1 MTNTVTINGHT
12 YTDDGNANTGMANGG
27 HRYRLLPLVSD
38 VVVVAADVAAKADTA
53 TTQAGLAA
61 QKANE
66 AGSAKDIA
74 TEQAV
79 ISTTSAQTA
88 ANGVLAQLT
97 ALKTQCETARDQ
109 AIAGLGAA
117 DQSQNLVV
125 LSAGI
130 QIALDLIKQA
140 LDLAGTA
147 KADAAG
153 AVAATVTAETN
164 RAVDLTLLS
173 AGIQAA
179 LDMIGIVARQ
189 VSGGTVQLAAGSA
202 AEPSLSRGD
211 DRDTG
216 IMFPAANVVAI
227 VTAGLERLRVDAS
240 GYFGFGT
247 SAPSGL
253 VDINDNKLRVRTA
266 QTPAS
271 AGAAGNQGEIAWD
284 ANYIYVCTATNTWK
298 RAALASW

>member
-12 YTDDGNANTGMANGG
+12 YTDDGNASTGLANGG
-27 HRYRLLPLVSD
+27 HRTRLLPLVAD
-38 VVVVAADVAAKADTA
+38 VVVHAAGVAANTAIATTKADEAAASKDIAIAQAGIA
-53 TTQAGLAA
+53 TTQAG
-61 QKANE
+61 
-66 AGSAKDIA
+66 
-74 TEQAV
+74 V
-79 ISTTSAQTA
+79 STSSAQTA
-88 ANGVLAQLT
+88 ATGVLAQLT
-97 ALKTQCETARDQ
+97 ALKTQTETARDE

-117 DQSQNLVV
+117 DQSQNLVL

-130 QIALDLIKQA
+130 QMALDLINQS

-147 KADAAG
+147 KTAAAG
-153 AVAATVTAETN
+153 AVAATVTAETS

-173 AGIQAA
+173 CGIQAA

-189 VSGGTVQLAAGSA
+189 VGGGTVQLAAGSA
-202 AEPSLSRGD
+202 AEPSLSRVD

-227 VTAGLERLRVDAS
+227 VTAGLERLRADAN

-247 SAPSGL
+247 NAPSGL

-298 RAALASW
+298 RSALASW